1 MTIEQAVERMGPG
14 PLTEEGVA
22 RWLRPLFGRTL
33 ARGGVYLMGH
43 SLGRPLDQVFDDL
56 EEGAR
61 LWAERLR
68 DGWELWQGEE
78 ANFRREIAGLLGMA
92 RPDCVIPKLSAGH
105 GLRAVLN
112 TLPAGAT
119 VGTTEGEFSST
130 AVVLAQYAALG
141 RLRVVRAA
149 SDANGRWTE
158 ACVADVL
165 RREPE
170 SALVVVSHVFYRD
183 GQVFSGLLEL
193 GAECRAR
200 GALLLLDAYHSIGA
214 LPFCMDDLGCDA
226 LLGGCYK
233 YLRGGEGLA
242 FLALAPHVADGVRPL
257 DVGWFGM
264 EPESDPGAQGGP
276 ARRSGGVG
284 WVESSPALLA
294 YFQARSGLAFT
305 RAVGVERLR
314 AYSLGQLGFLRDLLA
329 SAGIA
334 SRGGDAEHGAFLTI
348 PTPRAPELVRAL
360 GEQGITVDERGGGVR
375 VCPDVL
381 TTRAEVQLIAKAFE
395 AGLGDGGPSL

>member
-1 MTIEQAVERMGPG
+1 MRIEDAVERLGPG
-14 PLTEEGVA
+14 PLTEKGIA
-22 RWLRPLFGRTL
+22 RWVRPLFSRTL
-33 ARGGVYLMGH
+33 ARGGVYLLGH

-56 EEGAR
+56 QEGAQ

-68 DGWELWQGEE
+68 NGWELWLGEE
-78 ANFRREIAGLLGMA
+78 ARFRASIAGLLGME

-119 VGTTEGEFSST
+119 VITTEGEFSSV

-141 RLRVVRAA
+141 RLRVVRAEPE
-149 SDANGRWTE
+149 SNGRWT
-158 ACVADVL
+158 AGCVVEVL

-170 SALVVVSHVFYRD
+170 ARLVVVSHVFYRD
-183 GQVFSGLLEL
+183 GQVFSGLPEL
-193 GAECRAR
+193 GAECRTR
-200 GALLLLDAYHSIGA
+200 GALLVVDAYHSVGA
-214 LPFCMDDLGCDA
+214 LPFRMQDLGCDA

-242 FLALAPHVADGVRPL
+242 FLALAPHLADRARPL

-264 EPESDPGAQGGP
+264 APGSDPWAPGGP
-276 ARRSGGVG
+276 ALRPGGDG

-294 YFQARSGLAFT
+294 YFQTRSGLAF
-305 RAVGVERLR
+305 AQAIGVDRLR
-314 AYSLGQLGFLRDLLA
+314 AYSRGQLQYLRGLLA
-329 SAGIA
+329 SRGIE
-334 SRGGDAEHGAFLTI
+334 SQGGDAEHGAFLTI
-348 PTPRAPELVRAL
+348 PSPRAPELVRAL

-381 TTRAEVQLIAKAFE
+381 TTRAELERVAETTAACL
-395 AGLGDGGPSL
+395 GL